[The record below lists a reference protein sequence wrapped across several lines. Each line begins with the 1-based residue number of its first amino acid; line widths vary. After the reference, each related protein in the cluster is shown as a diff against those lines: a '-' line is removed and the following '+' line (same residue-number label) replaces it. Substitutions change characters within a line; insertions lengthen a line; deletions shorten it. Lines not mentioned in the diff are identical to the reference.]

1 LVATLQLASIHES
14 YQSGLPQSSIEGTS
28 EGAARVTPSK
38 AQNNIITRHNE
49 MKEALK
55 LNSIIAI
62 T

>member
-14 YQSGLPQSSIEGTS
+14 SESSLPQSSIEGTC
-28 EGAARVTPSK
+28 EGVTRVAPSK
-38 AQNNIITRHNE
+38 AQKNIITRHNE

-55 LNSIIAI
+55 LSIIAI